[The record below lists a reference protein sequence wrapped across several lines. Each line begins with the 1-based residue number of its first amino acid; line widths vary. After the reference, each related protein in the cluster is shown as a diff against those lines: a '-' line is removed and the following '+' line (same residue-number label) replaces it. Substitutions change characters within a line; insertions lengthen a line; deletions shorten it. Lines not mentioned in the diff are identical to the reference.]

1 MRKVTFFI
9 LFVFLSATAIAQDIP
24 RTLYVLNGLA
34 RTVSKMN
41 LETQQIE
48 NDIITVG
55 VVPNRILAKGENVYV
70 VNSTPPGIT
79 VIDIKTD
86 EIVQTINL
94 AEGSNPWT
102 MAFVGA
108 NKAYVTNYVANSVSV
123 VDLQSGDLLNTIEVG
138 MGPEGILVVDNIAY
152 VTNTGGFPNYSP
164 STVSIIDIETD
175 SVTKTLDVCT
185 NPQDLA
191 LAPDGNI
198 HVICTGNFGPISGK
212 VYIINPFEP
221 PDFTPAVVDSV
232 LLGGFPGDIQITKD
246 GIAYVTDFGD
256 KNIGFLYSYNVF
268 NKMIEYDS
276 DNPLEVGFGAMNILY
291 DPQADQLFVNNF
303 ANDTIQEINLTDNS
317 ILQTFPFGD
326 GVIDMTIAGPIFASD
341 VWADAV
347 LSFTPGEGAG
357 FGQNFFPDNIL
368 GPPDPDP
375 TLNEFNASFK
385 PQELLSLGHGG
396 EIVLEFI
403 DNHIVDGPGPDFTV
417 FENVFLL
424 FSTNEPFIEAAIV
437 AVSMNGIDFVEFPY
451 DTSTFAGLAGVTPT
465 KDNSQFSNPALSGGD
480 SFDLA
485 TVGLPFARFVKLTDL
500 GDIKKE
506 GAFNGDF
513 DLDAVVAVNSQP
525 GLPTAVYDENN
536 EIPLDFELLQN
547 YPNPFALGGNGVL
560 QTRIEFRISTPSKVS
575 IRIYNLTGQLVRTLV
590 ARQFSPG
597 SYSTLWNGKD
607 GLDALVSSGI
617 YFYEMAVGNS
627 RIVKR
632 IVLMN

>member
-1 MRKVTFFI
+1 MQKVAFFI
-9 LFVFLSATAIAQDIP
+9 LFVLSNATAIAQDIP

-55 VVPNRILAKGENVYV
+55 VVPNRILARGAYVYV

-102 MAFVGA
+102 MAFVGV

-138 MGPEGILVVDNIAY
+138 IAPEGILVVDNIAY

-175 SVTKTLDVCT
+175 SVTKTLDVGI

-198 HVICTGNFGPISGK
+198 HVICTGNFASISGK
-212 VYIINPFEP
+212 VYIINPFGA

-232 LLGGFPGDIQITKD
+232 ILGGYPGDIQITKN
-246 GIAYVTDFGD
+246 GIAYVPDFGA
-256 KNIGFLYSYNVF
+256 NNSGFLYSYNVF
-268 NKMIEYDS
+268 NKEILFDATS
-276 DNPLEVGFGAMNILY
+276 PFLVGFGVMNAYY
-291 DPQADQLFVNNF
+291 DSKTDELFINNF
-303 ANDTIQEINLTDNS
+303 AADNVQLIDVS
-317 ILQTFPFGD
+317 NNSVLQTYPFGD
-326 GVIDMTIAGPIFASD
+326 GAQDMVIAAPILESD
-341 VWADAV
+341 VWADGV
-347 LSFTPGEGAG
+347 VSYSPGEGAG
-357 FGQNFFPDNIL
+357 FGQNFFPNNIL

-375 TLNEFNASFK
+375 TLNEYNASFK
-385 PQELLSLGHGG
+385 PQEVLSLGHGG
-396 EIVLEFI
+396 EIILEFI

-437 AVSMNGIDFVEFPY
+437 SVSMNGIDFVEFPY

-465 KDNSQFSNPALSGGD
+465 KDNGQFSNPALSGGD

-485 TVGLPFARFVKLTDL
+485 TVGLPFARYVKLSDL

-506 GAFNGDF
+506 GPFNGDF
-513 DLDAVVAVNSQP
+513 DLDAVVAVNNQP
-525 GLPTAVYDENN
+525 GLPTSVHDENN
-536 EIPLDFELLQN
+536 KIPLGFELLQN
-547 YPNPFALGGNGVL
+547 YPNPFALHGNGVL
-560 QTRIEFRISTPSKVS
+560 QTRIGFRISTPSQVS

-590 ARQFSPG
+590 DRQFSTG

-607 GLDALVSSGI
+607 DLDALVSSGI

-627 RIVKR
+627 RVVKR